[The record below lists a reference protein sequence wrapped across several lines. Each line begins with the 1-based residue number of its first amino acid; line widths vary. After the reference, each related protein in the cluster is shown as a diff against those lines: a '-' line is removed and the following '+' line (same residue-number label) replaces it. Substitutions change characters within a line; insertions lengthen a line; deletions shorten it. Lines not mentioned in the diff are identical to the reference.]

1 MDTPA
6 ASIRRSWKRRLRG
19 WLVALA
25 VVYGVWCVA
34 VWSLESRLLFPTSMI
49 GARPPLVLPEGGS
62 VTLVNVPGPE
72 TGVRTLV
79 MRPERAA
86 ASPGPVVVM
95 FHGNAELARD
105 YIGDRLVDHLRARG
119 VTVVFPEYR
128 GYGDMPGS
136 PSQKGIGRDMVAVL
150 DWAVS
155 QPWCDRSR
163 VAYFGSSL
171 GTGVACQLA
180 ADRPPSAG
188 LILQSP
194 FTSVASFAK
203 GFGVPS
209 FLVRNPFRN
218 DRVLQRFD
226 GPVLIIHGARDS
238 VVPVAHGRALAKVAK
253 QATYVELDGDHFH
266 DWTDWKAYLGAVDAW
281 LTARGM

>member
-1 MDTPA
+1 M
-6 ASIRRSWKRRLRG
+6 
-19 WLVALA
+19 
-25 VVYGVWCVA
+25 
-34 VWSLESRLLFPTSMI
+34 
-49 GARPPLVLPEGGS
+49 
-62 VTLVNVPGPE
+62 
-72 TGVRTLV
+72 RTLV
-79 MRPERAA
+79 MRADRVTAT
-86 ASPGPVVVM
+86 PGPVIVM

-128 GYGDMPGS
+128 GYGDMPGT
-136 PSQKGIGRDMVAVL
+136 PSQKGIARDMIAVY
-150 DWAVS
+150 DWVER
-155 QPWCDRSR
+155 QPWCDRTR
-163 VAYFGSSL
+163 TAYFGSSL

-180 ADRPPSAG
+180 VDRSPSAG

-218 DRVLQRFD
+218 DRVLERFD

-238 VVPVAHGRALAKVAK
+238 VLPVAHGRKLAEIARRP
-253 QATYVELDGDHFH
+253 TYVELDGDHFH
-266 DWTDWKAYLGAVDAW
+266 DWADWNAYLGALDAW
-281 LTARGM
+281 LAQRGM